1 MVAVNDRL
9 LVMRFA
15 DERRLPNGARDMR
28 HGSDANHDRV
38 MAIWSLP
45 PGTEDIARC
54 LAFDEA
60 TGIAVVGMAS
70 GRVLIS
76 DAGSAVLP
84 SVPSDSDDDREED
97 WIDFEKEN
105 S

>member
-1 MVAVNDRL
+1 
-9 LVMRFA
+9 
-15 DERRLPNGARDMR
+15 
-28 HGSDANHDRV
+28 

-45 PGTEDIARC
+45 PETDDIARC

-70 GRVLIS
+70 GKVLIS

-84 SVPSDSDDDREED
+84 SVPSNTDEDSEED
-97 WIDFEKEN
+97 WIDFEKEP